1 MHKWLYKLW
10 KYFVQMGQNNAVD
23 FGIIIGTNGTGQKG
37 IVNVQEY
44 DWKVQACSKHF
55 FQQVDK
61 EVEINLEIKV
71 FVLKALLI

>member
-1 MHKWLYKLW
+1 
-10 KYFVQMGQNNAVD
+10 MGQNNVID
-23 FGIIIGTNGTGQKG
+23 FGRIIGTIGTGRKG
-37 IVNVQEY
+37 IVNIQEN

>member
-1 MHKWLYKLW
+1 
-10 KYFVQMGQNNAVD
+10 MGQNNVID
-23 FGIIIGTNGTGQKG
+23 FGRLIGTIGTGRKG
-37 IVNVQEY
+37 IVNIQEN
-44 DWKVQACSKHF
+44 DWKVQACSKHFYLWKVQACSQHF